1 MSNDSDMHV
10 FTAVVTAGSFAG
22 AAKKLAMTPSG
33 VSRRI
38 GRLEERLGVRLLNRT
53 TRQLSMTDAGDRYQQ
68 RAAQIITDIE
78 EAEREA
84 SELQAA
90 PRGRLRITAGMTYG
104 FHRLM
109 PLVPDFLMEYPEIEI
124 DLILLDRMVDLVG
137 EGFDIAFRTGQAE
150 DSSLM
155 ARRLPDT
162 EFVTCA
168 SPEYLARNG
177 TPKVPSNLTDHNC
190 LVHLL
195 TSRRLDKWRFKGS
208 GGTAVVDVSGTMSS
222 SNPDM
227 LMRAAIRNLGIVHLT
242 RIPAENALADGRL
255 VPILTEYEG
264 EDVLPV
270 RMLYASS
277 RQLSPKVRAFID
289 FTVDHWGETD

>member
-1 MSNDSDMHV
+1 MSTDMHV
-10 FTAVVTAGSFAG
+10 FASVVSAGSFAG
-22 AAKKLAMTPSG
+22 AAKALSMTPSG

-38 GRLEERLGVRLLNRT
+38 GRLEERLGVRLLHRT
-53 TRQLSMTDAGDRYQQ
+53 TRQLSKTDAGDRYHQ
-68 RAAQIITDIE
+68 RAKQILSDIE
-78 EAEREA
+78 DAEREA
-84 SELQAA
+84 SELQGA

-109 PLVPDFLMEYPEIEI
+109 PLVPDFLMEYPEVEIE
-124 DLILLDRMVDLVG
+124 LILLDRMVDLVG
-137 EGFDIAFRTGQAE
+137 EGFDIAFRTGVAA

-168 SPEYLARNG
+168 SPEYLRLNG
-177 TPKVPSNLTDHNC
+177 TPTTPGDLKDHNC

-195 TSRRLDKWRFKGS
+195 TARRLDRWQFKGP
-208 GGTAVVDVSGTMSS
+208 GGTVTVEVSGTMSS

-227 LMRAAIRNLGIVHLT
+227 LMRSAIRNLGIVHLS

-255 VPILTEYEG
+255 VPILTDYEG

-270 RMLYASS
+270 RMLYPSS
-277 RQLSPKVRAFID
+277 RQLSPAVRAFID